1 MKRLGPCIIF
11 ASFRHSFPQCG
22 TYGAPRGSPRTISA
36 ALSFS
41 GVRLVFRFR
50 GRAKGA
56 APYQNPPILCKGR
69 HPPAPGTG
77 AFCTPKTA
85 THVPR
90 RRRVDKRK
98 HWLWRLMHS
107 SKTAGP
113 KLHGTPGT
121 AVLDARAGKLSAG
134 ALCGC
139 EGKLKRLCAKIA
151 FQGQWFLGA
160 SAPKAGG
167 FSYTG
172 TAPEYQLDRHAAQV
186 RSASRKSSVACRSQT
201 GFSKPVW
208 PVSLLLC
215 PAHADAEYPRISSLH
230 FPGRARAASPA
241 PEFTVSAFAFQFRQ
255 LPVQHQAVLSFQT
268 PHETR
273 RRYFGRHP
281 NQHMIAMGNPL
292 KSSPDF
298 SRLALCMNL
307 FTNPHIP

>member
-1 MKRLGPCIIF
+1 M
-11 ASFRHSFPQCG
+11 ASD
-22 TYGAPRGSPRTISA
+22 
-36 ALSFS
+36 ALIQN
-41 GVRLVFRFR
+41 R
-50 GRAKGA
+50 RAKTA
-56 APYQNPPILCKGR
+56 R
-69 HPPAPGTG
+69 HPGNG
-77 AFCTPKTA
+77 SFGC
-85 THVPR
+85 
-90 RRRVDKRK
+90 
-98 HWLWRLMHS
+98 
-107 SKTAGP
+107 
-113 KLHGTPGT
+113 
-121 AVLDARAGKLSAG
+121 RAGKLSAG

-151 FQGQWFLGA
+151 FQGQWFLVPARLKPGA
-160 SAPKAGG
+160 FHIRAQRRNTSLTVTPRKCALP
-167 FSYTG
+167 
-172 TAPEYQLDRHAAQV
+172 AAKV
-186 RSASRKSSVACRSQT
+186 PLPAARKPA
-201 GFSKPVW
+201 FSKPVW